1 MRTATPGDLE
11 VEIVLTFGQEGGT
24 LLRVVFPFIEAGLLV
39 NAAADEVWQF
49 LVDTSRWV
57 EWGPSIRGVESTD
70 RFLTALSSGR
80 VRTLLG
86 FSVPFAVTRFEPGRT
101 WSWRVFGIPATTHT
115 VESLGA
121 NRSRLLFGVPLIAF
135 PYLLVCLVAMKRIDA
150 LIERG

>member
-1 MRTATPGDLE
+1 
-11 VEIVLTFGQEGGT
+11 VL
-24 LLRVVFPFIEAGLLV
+24 RAVFPYFEVGLQV
-39 NAAADEVWQF
+39 NAAAEEVWQI

-135 PYLLVCLVAMKRIDA
+135 PYLLVCHVAMKRIDA